1 MLVLLS
7 GGQDSTTCLFWA
19 LCRRRSEVGVVEAVC
34 FDYGQRHARAELE
47 AAERI
52 AELADVKLYRA
63 RISWG
68 GGALASALTT
78 DAPIETRPDGLPSTF
93 VPGRNAVFLSMAAGL
108 AAQNGHRSVVIG
120 ASAVDFSGYPDCR
133 PDFIAAMS
141 HALALALGVP
151 DFRIVAPLIL
161 ESKASTVRMAR
172 EIAAD
177 LPRCWQAIGM
187 SWTCYLGGAVPCGEC
202 PACVL
207 RAKGFA
213 EAGVADPAL

>member
-19 LCRRRSEVGVVEAVC
+19 LCQTGIVEAVC
-34 FDYGQRHARAELE
+34 FEYGQRHARAELE

-52 AELADVKLYRA
+52 AELADVKLHRA

-68 GGALASALTT
+68 GALATALTT
-78 DAPIETRPDGLPSTF
+78 DAPIETRADGLPSTF

-108 AAQNGHRSVVIG
+108 AAQNGHRSIVIG

-133 PDFIAAMS
+133 PDFIASMS
-141 HALALALGVP
+141 RSLGLALGMP

-187 SWTCYLGGAVPCGEC
+187 SWTCYLGGTTPCGEC